1 MGREIINRKVH
12 VYVCKII
19 GRHYYMSP
27 LHCISVQATERK
39 HKGAPTQVSG
49 FQELFEKAG
58 EVYQQLLKKV
68 SRKESR

>member
-1 MGREIINRKVH
+1 
-12 VYVCKII
+12 
-19 GRHYYMSP
+19 MSP
-27 LHCISVQATERK
+27 VHCISVQATERK
-39 HKGAPTQVSG
+39 HKGAPTQLSG